1 MKKILKHI
9 FLMMIAFIIVSIVG
23 VLIVGCDATST
34 AAKEQ
39 KQTEANQQRL
49 LKVQPPVSLK
59 WSLERE
65 QINKRTT
72 LWNDPNKV
80 SYIYLVNFGKV
91 LGFYVI
97 RGKVSSV
104 NSQITNPMQ
113 IRTGRQSLATLPSP
127 AEDGSYGSNGDAI
140 FFFTTDGIYVEWRG
154 DYMLSD
160 QKMNLSTPPTITYT
174 KSIK

>member
-1 MKKILKHI
+1 MKDVLKYVTI
-9 FLMMIAFIIVSIVG
+9 ITIAFMAVSIIG
-23 VLIVGCDATST
+23 MLVGCDATST

-39 KQTEANQQRL
+39 KQTEANQSRL
-49 LKVQPPVSLK
+49 LEAQPPVSLK

-80 SYIYLVNFGKV
+80 SYIYLINYGKV
-91 LGFYVI
+91 LGFYI
-97 RGKVSSV
+97 IKGKVSSV

-113 IRTGRQSLATLPSP
+113 TRKSHQGITTLPSP
-127 AEDGSYGSNGDAI
+127 AEDGSYGTNGDAI
-140 FFFTTDGIYVEWRG
+140 FFFTTDSIYVEWKG

-160 QKMNLSTPPTITYT
+160 QKMNLSTPPTITYV
-174 KSIK
+174 KKIK